1 MLQGDVSRGV
11 SVYIYIYIYA
21 HTHTHT
27 HIQVKMLQ
35 GDFSRGVECLKRGAA
50 ILDEVWKEG
59 SQSRVS
65 FGAAI
70 MYDMSVCY
78 VRLGR

>member
-1 MLQGDVSRGV
+1 
-11 SVYIYIYIYA
+11 
-21 HTHTHT
+21 
-27 HIQVKMLQ
+27 MLQ